1 MGRAELW
8 SELMK
13 LTPEE
18 RIELVED
25 LWDSIASVANPPL
38 TDQEKDELERRLED
52 HRRDPSTA
60 VTWEELKA
68 DLLSRLK

>member
-1 MGRAELW
+1 MRKPELWAELM
-8 SELMK
+8 E

-18 RIELVED
+18 RFELAQD
-25 LWDSIASVANPPL
+25 LWDSIAPEELPPL
-38 TDQEKDELERRLED
+38 TPEQMDELDRRLDE

-60 VTWEELKA
+60 RTWEEVKA

>member
-13 LTPEE
+13 LTPAE

-25 LWDSIASVANPPL
+25 LWASISPDNLPPL
-38 TDQEKDELERRLED
+38 SPEELDEIDRELAE
-52 HRRDPSTA
+52 HRTDPSGSE
-60 VTWEELKA
+60 TWEAVRAWLH
-68 DLLSRLK
+68 SRRR